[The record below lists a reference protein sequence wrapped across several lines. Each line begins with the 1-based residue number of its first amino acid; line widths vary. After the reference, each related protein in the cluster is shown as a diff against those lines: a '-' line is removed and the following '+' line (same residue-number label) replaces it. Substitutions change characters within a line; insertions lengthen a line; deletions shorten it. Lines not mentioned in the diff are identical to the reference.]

1 MHHNAENA
9 FINGKWQRIFNELTQ
24 DEENLSGRELQ
35 PVEQRTRQDIEKQYK
50 KFFAEFHSQNVSH

>member
-1 MHHNAENA
+1 MHHNTENA

-50 KFFAEFHSQNVSH
+50 KFFAEFNSQNVSH